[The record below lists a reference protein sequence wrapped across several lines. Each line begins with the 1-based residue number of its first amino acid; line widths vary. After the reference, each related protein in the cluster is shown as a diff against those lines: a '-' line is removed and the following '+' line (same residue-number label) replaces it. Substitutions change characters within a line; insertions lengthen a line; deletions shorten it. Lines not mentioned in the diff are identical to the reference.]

1 MLTSDLG
8 PAWDIAG
15 GAGAVRPRRTS
26 KRAARDGESSPT
38 SSPVPAHVPRKR
50 PSAQRAEPAAGSEA
64 GTGRAVD
71 PAPTRRDK
79 RAPTHRREQPSDSVS
94 SDSECS
100 PRRRRPAQQPR
111 RGDAAAPSV
120 AATSASDAEQS
131 TARQRPEPPHQR
143 KPTAQQ
149 AAFAALVEKV
159 HRRIPPPPPLSLYC
173 VSRRRR
179 PLQVRAAQTAKHF
192 EADPNLTASELAKLP
207 HLTVPELVKLPELAG
222 YTQRQLKSARTAIG
236 HSDQDAPTRPVAKNH
251 GLAAKASAH
260 LKIRMACEVTMSILG
275 ENMPPGNASSGRAA
289 RSVARE
295 AMSPILRSNTCTL

>member
-1 MLTSDLG
+1 MRNEPRRAASSQTRYLDNAYTHTLKPPKCRLSGLWWGPSSLPLHLAVTPPCRLLRRTARKFAATACGPVWVGPLAMLTSDLG

-38 SSPVPAHVPRKR
+38 SSPVPAYAPRKR
-50 PSAQRAEPAAGSEA
+50 PSAQRAEPAASSEA
-64 GTGRAVD
+64 GTGRGVD

-79 RAPTHRREQPSDSVS
+79 RAPTHRREQSSDIVS

-111 RGDAAAPSV
+111 RGDAAAPS

-159 HRRIPPPPPLSLYC
+159 HRRMPPPSPFLPIASH
-173 VSRRRR
+173 
-179 PLQVRAAQTAKHF
+179 AAVGRCRYGQR
-192 EADPNLTASELAKLP
+192 KLP
-207 HLTVPELVKLPELAG
+207 SISK
-222 YTQRQLKSARTAIG
+222 
-236 HSDQDAPTRPVAKNH
+236 PTR
-251 GLAAKASAH
+251 
-260 LKIRMACEVTMSILG
+260 I
-275 ENMPPGNASSGRAA
+275 
-289 RSVARE
+289 
-295 AMSPILRSNTCTL
+295 